1 MRIGIVVPRVGTW
14 IEIEAASGFD
24 TIKEVVPRVGT
35 WIEIKWKWSKYGLI
49 AGRPPRGDVD

>member
-1 MRIGIVVPRVGTW
+1 MGIVVPRVGTW